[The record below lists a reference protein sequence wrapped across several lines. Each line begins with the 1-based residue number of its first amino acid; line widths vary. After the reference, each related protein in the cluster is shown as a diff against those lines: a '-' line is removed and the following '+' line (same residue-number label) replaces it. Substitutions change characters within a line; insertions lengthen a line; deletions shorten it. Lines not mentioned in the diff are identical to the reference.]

1 MTAVTAVASPPRVR
15 IGGFSLR
22 ERGTGATV
30 LIAAVATAFAV
41 VLLSATAFLSAS
53 ISATPHVGES
63 RTFAVVS
70 GILTSLLV
78 GVAVY
83 VASIV
88 TANTFATVVAGRVR
102 QIALLRL
109 LGSTA
114 RSQRRDVAR
123 LGLVAGIVG
132 AVAGL
137 VGGTVL
143 SFAGV
148 WVLENAYGI
157 AAPGLELIR
166 PVLLVPAA
174 VVALTTWAGAWA
186 GSRRVLRVT
195 PMAALGQA
203 VEASTQELSR
213 SHGRTVAALV
223 LGASGVG
230 LLALGVVVGLS
241 SPYGV
246 LIAFPGGLLSFTAL
260 ALGAHL
266 VMPPVLRLIGRLFGR
281 SAVARLAAEN
291 ALRHPER
298 SSRMAIALVMGV
310 ALVMMFAVAGSSAI
324 GVLVASAGGEAP
336 PEMTAGFTGFTT
348 VMMALV
354 AVCGVIAAIGVVD
367 QLALGVHQRRREFA
381 LLRALGLSSRQVRLV
396 VLLEAV
402 HLVLAS
408 LVVGIVLGT
417 AYGWAG
423 AQAVL
428 GSVKLT
434 PDAAATLVWPVIP
447 PIPLIVVIAAT
458 VVVALVA
465 TVVPTRIA
473 TRTSPVAALAQD

>member
-166 PVLLVPAA
+166 PVLLVPRRWSRSPRGPARGRA
-174 VVALTTWAGAWA
+174 RVGCC
-186 GSRRVLRVT
+186 GSRRW
-195 PMAALGQA
+195 P
-203 VEASTQELSR
+203 R
-213 SHGRTVAALV
+213 SDR
-223 LGASGVG
+223 
-230 LLALGVVVGLS
+230 
-241 SPYGV
+241 
-246 LIAFPGGLLSFTAL
+246 
-260 ALGAHL
+260 
-266 VMPPVLRLIGRLFGR
+266 R
-281 SAVARLAAEN
+281 S
-291 ALRHPER
+291 RHPLR
-298 SSRMAIALVMGV
+298 SCRAR
-310 ALVMMFAVAGSSAI
+310 
-324 GVLVASAGGEAP
+324 
-336 PEMTAGFTGFTT
+336 TAARSPRSCSG
-348 VMMALV
+348 
-354 AVCGVIAAIGVVD
+354 
-367 QLALGVHQRRREFA
+367 RR
-381 LLRALGLSSRQVRLV
+381 V
-396 VLLEAV
+396 
-402 HLVLAS
+402 
-408 LVVGIVLGT
+408 
-417 AYGWAG
+417 
-423 AQAVL
+423 
-428 GSVKLT
+428 
-434 PDAAATLVWPVIP
+434 
-447 PIPLIVVIAAT
+447 
-458 VVVALVA
+458 
-465 TVVPTRIA
+465 
-473 TRTSPVAALAQD
+473 